1 MSDRELKNQIINI
14 LKQAK
19 TPLTFDQ
26 IADSLTLKKDFW
38 RITAILNQF
47 KIFGVTEEV
56 KEPYKAVKYKYV
68 S

>member
-38 RITAILNQF
+38 RITAILNQL
-47 KIFGVTEEV
+47 KMFGVTKEV
-56 KEPYKAVKYKYV
+56 KEPYKAIKYKYV